1 MMRRALAA
9 LCLALAGTQPAWAAE
24 PAVKSV
30 PQFDV
35 VNYMGQWYE
44 IAKYPNRFQA
54 NCRRNTTANYK
65 MLPDGGIEV
74 VNRCER
80 EDGKVEETVGRARP
94 GDAPARLEVR
104 FAPSWLSFVPWVW
117 APYWVIQL
125 APDYRYAVVGEPDRE
140 YLWILARS
148 PTLSPDDL
156 RDIRAKLTDQGYD
169 TGKLQRTEQTGTPQP
184 K

>member
-1 MMRRALAA
+1 MIRRTLAG
-9 LCLALAGTQPAWAAE
+9 LCLALAGTQAAWAAE
-24 PAVKSV
+24 SAVTSV
-30 PQFDV
+30 PQLDV

-44 IAKYPNRFQA
+44 IAKYPNRFQSD
-54 NCRRNTTANYK
+54 CRRNTTANYK
-65 MLPDGGIEV
+65 TLPDGAIEV

-80 EDGKVEETVGRARP
+80 EDGKVEEAVGRARP
-94 GDAPARLEVR
+94 GDAPGRLQVR
-104 FAPSWLSFVPWVW
+104 FAPAWLSFIPWVW

-125 APDYRYAVVGEPDRE
+125 APDYRYAVVSEPDRE

-148 PTLSPDDL
+148 PTLSPDDQ

-169 TGKLQRTEQTGTPQP
+169 LSKLQRTEQTGTSQP